1 MPAAILAADTGGIVG
16 AAIVLALALGLALL
30 ASTLLRRHGVLPEAL
45 PDVDLSPQ
53 ADTRLRFLRR
63 VIVAALVLVG
73 ITVAI
78 GQFSELHRLAT
89 TILASTAVIAAIV
102 GFASQRVLS
111 NAVAGLL
118 IAVTQPVR
126 LGDVV
131 TIDDDTGV
139 VEDITL
145 TYTWLR
151 TGSDA
156 RLIVPNER
164 LAQSVVRNDSIRS
177 ATVALEASVWI
188 APSADV
194 DAALEAVR
202 DCPGV
207 ETVRVAEVQDSGAV
221 RLVVS
226 GPPVAPSE
234 RIRREGDLRAAV
246 LGSLGRAGVP
256 RAGMETA

>member
-1 MPAAILAADTGGIVG
+1 MPGAILAADTGGIVG
-16 AAIVLALALGLALL
+16 AAIVVVLALGAAVV
-30 ASTLLRRHGVLPEAL
+30 ASRLMRRHGVLPDGL

-63 VIVAALVLVG
+63 VVVAALILAG
-73 ITVAI
+73 ITIAI
-78 GQFSELHRLAT
+78 GQFSELHRLAA

-118 IAVTQPVR
+118 IAITQPVR

-164 LAQSVVRNDSIRS
+164 LAQSVVRNDSIRTD
-177 ATVALEASVWI
+177 TVALEVSAWI

-194 DAALEAVR
+194 ESALEAVR
-202 DCPGV
+202 SCVGV
-207 ETVRVAEVQDSGAV
+207 DGVRVAEVTDTGAV
-221 RLVVS
+221 RLVIA

-246 LGSLGRAGVP
+246 LAALGRAGVP
-256 RAGMETA
+256 RAGMEAV

>member
-16 AAIVLALALGLALL
+16 AAIIIVLALGAALV
-30 ASTLLRRHGVLPEAL
+30 ASRLMRRHGVLPDAL

-63 VIVAALVLVG
+63 VVVAALILAG
-73 ITVAI
+73 ITIAI
-78 GQFSELHRLAT
+78 GQFAELHRLAA

-118 IAVTQPVR
+118 IAITQPVR

-177 ATVALEASVWI
+177 DTVALEVSAWI

-202 DCPGV
+202 TCAGV
-207 ETVRVAEVQDSGAV
+207 DGVRVAEVADTGAV
-221 RLVVS
+221 RLVVA

-246 LGSLGRAGVP
+246 LGALSRAGVP
-256 RAGMETA
+256 RAGMEAA